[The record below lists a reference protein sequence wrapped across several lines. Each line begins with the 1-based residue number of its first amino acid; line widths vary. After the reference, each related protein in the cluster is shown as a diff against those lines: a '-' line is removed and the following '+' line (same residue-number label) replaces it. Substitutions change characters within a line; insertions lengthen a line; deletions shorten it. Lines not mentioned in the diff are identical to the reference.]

1 MVNAGRKDLGIVSE
15 VLRLGL
21 KLGAATAFDFLLT
34 VHQIGE
40 KTAYLLSDG
49 SASAQAQ
56 IGRHFLAR
64 PAPDRFISVEVRTV
78 GGQVHQAQVQVGRG
92 EISPDRVAPMGW
104 RIVPNHRQWFG
115 VLRP

>member
-40 KTAYLLSDG
+40 KKPPTFSRTAARVPRHKLAVTSWRAQPQIAS
-49 SASAQAQ
+49 SALKS
-56 IGRHFLAR
+56 GL
-64 PAPDRFISVEVRTV
+64 
-78 GGQVHQAQVQVGRG
+78 
-92 EISPDRVAPMGW
+92 
-104 RIVPNHRQWFG
+104 
-115 VLRP
+115 